1 MKYLII
7 LFSVL
12 LVGCSSTNKLSKLD
26 NKTTI
31 NGGNELIKIQSQI
44 CNEFKSEDKILY
56 SCGSGYSSD
65 INLSRKKSLL
75 DSKVRLQDK
84 ISSMVVKNEINN
96 VEENSET
103 GIKKTYSSNEQSSFS
118 ENYINGYQIVFD
130 KTFLHKGKYFSFVVI
145 KYNLVI

>member
-1 MKYLII
+1 M
-7 LFSVL
+7 
-12 LVGCSSTNKLSKLD
+12 G
-26 NKTTI
+26 
-31 NGGNELIKIQSQI
+31 
-44 CNEFKSEDKILY
+44 LY
-56 SCGSGYSSD
+56 NSHSYCGSGYSSD

-130 KTFLHKGKYFSFVVI
+130 KTFLHKGKYYSFVVI

>member
-1 MKYLII
+1 MKYFII

-12 LVGCSSTNKLSKLD
+12 LVGCSSTNKLTKLD

-84 ISSMVVKNEINN
+84 ISSMVVKNEINK

-130 KTFLHKGKYFSFVVI
+130 KTFLHNVKYYSFVVI

>member
-1 MKYLII
+1 MKYFII

-65 INLSRKKSLL
+65 INLSRKKA
-75 DSKVRLQDK
+75 
-84 ISSMVVKNEINN
+84 
-96 VEENSET
+96 
-103 GIKKTYSSNEQSSFS
+103 
-118 ENYINGYQIVFD
+118 YINQW
-130 KTFLHKGKYFSFVVI
+130 LRSH
-145 KYNLVI
+145 